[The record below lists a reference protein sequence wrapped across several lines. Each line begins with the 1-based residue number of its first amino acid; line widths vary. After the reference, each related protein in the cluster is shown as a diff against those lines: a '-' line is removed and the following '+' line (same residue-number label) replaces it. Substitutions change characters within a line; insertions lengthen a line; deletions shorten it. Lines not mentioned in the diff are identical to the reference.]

1 MKRLGISAPPTPRS
15 QRGVVLFIALIAL
28 VAMTLAAI
36 ALVRSVDIGTQ
47 IGGNLAFRQ
56 SGTHTADAGI
66 EAARKWLLTTTAD
79 LTVSASA
86 GVGYWATFNG
96 GVTSTPA
103 IFDPTTFN
111 WATNGSTSLPTDS
124 SGNQV
129 SYVIHRMCE
138 NTGSPGTVSTNC
150 VSAPAT
156 GSTNNSYTAP
166 SYGDFMCVSTYC
178 NASSNPMYRVT
189 VRSVGPRNT
198 ITYIQAV
205 LY

>member
-1 MKRLGISAPPTPRS
+1 MRRLGISARTTPRG

-36 ALVRSVDIGTQ
+36 ALVRSVDISTQ

-56 SGTHTADAGI
+56 SGAHTADAGI
-66 EAARKWLLTTTAD
+66 EAARRWLLTTTAN
-79 LTVSASA
+79 LTQPSA
-86 GVGYWATFNG
+86 GNGYWATFNG
-96 GVTSTPA
+96 GVTGTPA
-103 IFDPTTFN
+103 IFDPTTFD
-111 WATNGSTSLPTDS
+111 WANNAAAPLPVDS

-129 SYVIHRMCE
+129 SFVIHRMCD
-138 NTGSPGTVSTNC
+138 NTGSPGSAGTNC
-150 VSAPAT
+150 VSAPAS
-156 GSTNNSYTAP
+156 GSTSNSYTAP

-189 VRSVGPRNT
+189 ARSVGPRNT
-198 ITYIQAV
+198 ITYTQAV